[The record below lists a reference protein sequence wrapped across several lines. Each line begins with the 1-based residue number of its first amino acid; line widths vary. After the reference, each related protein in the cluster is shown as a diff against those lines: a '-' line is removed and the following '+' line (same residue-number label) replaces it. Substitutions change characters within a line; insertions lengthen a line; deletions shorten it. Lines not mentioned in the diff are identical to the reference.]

1 MFTFFLSGRQILY
14 LHVSNKNPL
23 LINYY
28 YYYLLD
34 KDVIVIIIIIII
46 NY

>member
-1 MFTFFLSGRQILY
+1 MLIFLFLREKIMY

-23 LINYY
+23 LIYYYY

-34 KDVIVIIIIIII
+34 KDIIIIIII

>member
-1 MFTFFLSGRQILY
+1 MLIFLFLREKIMY

-34 KDVIVIIIIIII
+34 KDVIVIIIIII